1 MSHIESDSG
10 NITVVQRITPSLRV
24 AASSGLLSRE
34 ADHPEILFV
43 DCLMA
48 LLRA

>member
-24 AASSGLLSRE
+24 AASRGLLSTKRT
-34 ADHPEILFV
+34 ILKFF
-43 DCLMA
+43 
-48 LLRA
+48 LLIV

>member
-24 AASSGLLSRE
+24 GGLKRFAFYE